1 MNQMMI
7 IFLIVVLGYWV
18 GSIKVAG
25 LQLGS
30 SAVLIIALFFG
41 HYGLEVPSIIREL
54 GLISFVTAVGFIA
67 GPVFFKNFKE
77 KALSYIFLGILVIFI
92 GAASCIAIIK
102 IFNIPT
108 ALAVGMLS
116 GALTSTPGL
125 AAAIEASGDTMA
137 SVGYGIAYPF
147 GVVGVVLF
155 IQLVPKFLK
164 INLKEEVAKNNITI
178 QKSSN
183 DFPSK
188 EYTSLDSFGFF
199 PFAIAAVIGLLIASI
214 KIPLPGGISFSL
226 GTSGG
231 PLLIGLV
238 LGHVRHIGKFSI
250 SVPKAT
256 LETLREFGLILF
268 LMGAG
273 TNAGQGF
280 IVILQQ
286 YGLQLFFLGAL
297 MTLLPMIISYIVA
310 RRMMKLDIL
319 NSLGSICGGMTS
331 TPALGT
337 LISVSGTDAVAA
349 SYAATYPIALICVVL
364 TCQFLSIFL

>member
-1 MNQMMI
+1 MSQMMI
-7 IFLIVVLGYWV
+7 IFLIIVLGYLI
-18 GSIKVAG
+18 GSIKISG
-25 LQLGS
+25 LQLGT
-30 SAVLIIALFFG
+30 SAVLIVALVFG

-54 GLISFVTAVGFIA
+54 GLISFVTSVGFIA
-67 GPVFFKNFKE
+67 GPVFFRNFKE

-125 AAAIEASGDTMA
+125 AAAIEATGDTMA

-155 IQLVPKFLK
+155 IQLVPKLLK
-164 INLKEEVAKNNITI
+164 INLKEEVVRINTSIERGNEDLPK
-178 QKSSN
+178 KVY
-183 DFPSK
+183 K
-188 EYTSLDSFGFF
+188 SLDPFGFF
-199 PFAIAAVIGLLIASI
+199 SFALAVIIGLVVASV
-214 KIPLPGGISFSL
+214 KIPLPGGVSFNL
-226 GTSGG
+226 GSSGG
-231 PLLIGLV
+231 PLLVGLFFGHFKH
-238 LGHVRHIGKFSI
+238 LGKVSI

-256 LETLREFGLILF
+256 LETMREYGLILF

-273 TNAGQGF
+273 TNAGKGF
-280 IVILQQ
+280 IAILQQ

-310 RRMMKLDIL
+310 RRMMKIDIL

-337 LISVSGTDAVAA
+337 LIAVSGTDLVAA

-364 TCQFLSIFL
+364 TCQFISIFF